1 MISESSDLE
10 RFIDAIKGMDF
21 ESMILAADKEALE
34 AWREARKCLGRDRAD
49 RHTALT
55 EYEANLK
62 RLVAFLRYS
71 VRRAP
76 GQRDGRLFRRLCTEL
91 NIKKI

>member
-10 RFIDAIKGMDF
+10 RFIDAMKGMDF
-21 ESMILAADKEALE
+21 ESIILAADKEALE
-34 AWREARKCLGRDRAD
+34 AWREARRCLSRERAD

-71 VRRAP
+71 ARRAP
-76 GQRDGRLFRRLCTEL
+76 EHNGELLFRRLCTDL
-91 NIKKI
+91 NTKKM